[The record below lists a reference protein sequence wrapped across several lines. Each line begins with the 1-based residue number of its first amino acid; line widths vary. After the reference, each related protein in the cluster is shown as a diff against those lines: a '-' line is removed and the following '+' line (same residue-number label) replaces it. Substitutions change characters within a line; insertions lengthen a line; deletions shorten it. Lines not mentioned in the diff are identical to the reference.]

1 MADTRRFW
9 YTVFNILAGGIA
21 LVATVISYERASQP
35 DAPYFYLIGIATWI
49 FALFIFISRPDNEVA
64 HLSYLMS
71 VGLMSVCSVGAVFS
85 VSEPGW
91 QSKFVPLVHFVSTAF
106 LPCVFLRCFAVFPSV
121 KRFAANRFFK
131 WWVNAPCAVFSIAMI
146 TLYLAGNSYEKL
158 FFLIDIKPLLIP
170 NLLFLFGYSVAGH
183 ACLMHTWLYGETL
196 IQRKQA
202 KWLFLGIGTGTIPVF
217 FLHTIP
223 SVLGTEI
230 PYGRFSAYTLILILL
245 CYGTAILRYKLVDIE
260 LVLNRSSVYAVVSS
274 VAVAVYLLSSQV
286 LGEIFS
292 TISPRAE
299 IAARLISILLVAL
312 LFAPL
317 RHRVQEFIDKFFY
330 QRRYKY
336 RHTLLNL
343 SEALS
348 TVLRLDE
355 LGETLLTQLN
365 EVLQPEF
372 AALLLRRGS
381 EHQIYRQAGD
391 RGKLSAALRELDVES
406 IRDRPERIID
416 SNLAIPLVSK
426 GNLVGAILLGGKLS
440 GKRYNAEDISLME
453 ILSHQ
458 TAISIEN
465 AIIYERLRE
474 RVNFMEEAY
483 NRLVETF
490 RRSNPELTPP
500 EKPALEEEDIISQLD
515 MIAEALVRS
524 SERLR
529 ALDELKSQFL
539 SNVSHELRT
548 PLTSIKGYAD
558 NLLDGVVGELDERQR
573 RYMER
578 ISQTSE
584 WLVKMIN
591 DLLNLSRIEA
601 GRIEFNPTNLSLYS
615 LMEEMVFEFTNMT
628 RKKGV
633 SLSLNCPSDLSV
645 FADGDKLREIITNLV
660 DNAIKFTPSGGEVTL
675 QAEDR
680 EKYVDISVE
689 DTGIGIPP
697 ESVDEIFDRF
707 HQVQRKERGSR
718 EGTGIGLA
726 IVKSLV
732 ELHGG
737 NVTVQSEIGK
747 GSRFTVALPKEKQ
760 DIHLEI
766 PTDE

>member
-1 MADTRRFW
+1 VTDTRRFW

-21 LVATVISYERASQP
+21 VIATVISYERASQP
-35 DAPYFYLIGIATWI
+35 DALYFYLIGIVTWI
-49 FALFIFISRPDNEVA
+49 FALFIFISRPDNEAA
-64 HLSYLMS
+64 HFSYLMS
-71 VGLMSVCSVGAVFS
+71 VGLMSVCSIGAVFS

-91 QSKFVPLVHFVSTAF
+91 QPKFASIFHFVSAGF
-106 LPCVFLRCFAVFPSV
+106 LPCLFLRCFAVFPSV
-121 KRFAANRFFK
+121 KQFAKSKFFK
-131 WWVNAPCAVFSIAMI
+131 WGVYAPGALLSIAMVI
-146 TLYLAGNSYEKL
+146 SYLAGNSYGKL

-170 NLLFLFGYSVAGH
+170 NLLLLFGYSVAGH

-196 IQRKQA
+196 MQQKQA
-202 KWLFLGIGTGTIPVF
+202 KWLFLGVGMGTIPVF

-230 PYGRFSAYTLILILL
+230 PYGRFSAYTLILILF
-245 CYGTAILRYKLVDIE
+245 CYGTAILRYKLVDVE

-274 VAVAVYLLSSQV
+274 VAVAVYLLSSQIM
-286 LGEIFS
+286 GEIFS

-299 IAARLISILLVAL
+299 TVAKYLSILLVAL

-330 QRRYKY
+330 QRRYNY
-336 RHTLLNL
+336 RRTLLNL
-343 SEALS
+343 SEALG
-348 TVLRLDE
+348 TILRLDE
-355 LGETLLTQLN
+355 LGETLLTRLD

-381 EHQIYRQAGD
+381 EHQIYRQVGD
-391 RGKLSAALRELDVES
+391 REKLSAALRELDVES
-406 IRDRPERIID
+406 IRGRPERIID
-416 SNLAIPLVSK
+416 SNLAIPLMSK
-426 GNLVGAILLGGKLS
+426 GNLVGVILLGGKLS
-440 GKRYNAEDISLME
+440 GQGYNAEDISLME

-465 AIIYERLRE
+465 ATIYERLRE

-529 ALDELKSQFL
+529 KLDELKSQFL
-539 SNVSHELRT
+539 SNVSHELHT

-558 NLLDGVVGELDERQR
+558 NLLDGAVGELDEKQKKC
-573 RYMER
+573 MEG
-578 ISQTSE
+578 ISQNTE
-584 WLVKMIN
+584 RLVRMVN
-591 DLLNLSRIEA
+591 DILSLSRIEA
-601 GRIEFNPTNLSLYS
+601 GRIEFNPTNFSLYS
-615 LMEEMVFEFTNMT
+615 LMEEMVFELTNIAD
-628 RKKGV
+628 KKGIF
-633 SLSLNCPSDLSV
+633 LSFNCPSDLRIFV
-645 FADGDKLREIITNLV
+645 DEGKLREVIINLV
-660 DNAIKFTPSGGEVTL
+660 DNAIKFTPSGGKVTL
-675 QAEDR
+675 QAEER

-697 ESVDEIFDRF
+697 ESLDEIFDRF
-707 HQVQRKERGSR
+707 HQVQRKERGNS
-718 EGTGIGLA
+718 EGIGIGLA

-732 ELHGG
+732 DLHGG
-737 NVTVQSEIGK
+737 NVTVQSEPGK
-747 GSRFTVALPKEKQ
+747 GSRFTVTLPKEKQ
-760 DIHLEI
+760 DIHPEV